1 MADVVLASGS
11 PRRKSMLADLEV
23 DFVVVPADV
32 DESTVTGE
40 SAIDYVQ
47 RIAVLKAMTVG
58 STHPSDVV
66 LAADTTVDLDGT
78 ILAKPVDDDD
88 AKLMLRSLSGRE
100 HLTHT
105 AVCVA
110 RAGTV
115 ETALVSTAVTFRVL
129 SDDEINWYVGTGE
142 PLDKA
147 GAYGIQGRAA
157 SFVASIAGS
166 VSNVVGL
173 PLAETTELLRKAG
186 VTVAGSRKS
195 MS

>member
-1 MADVVLASGS
+1 
-11 PRRKSMLADLEV
+11 
-23 DFVVVPADV
+23 
-32 DESTVTGE
+32 
-40 SAIDYVQ
+40 
-47 RIAVLKAMTVG
+47 
-58 STHPSDVV
+58 
-66 LAADTTVDLDGT
+66 
-78 ILAKPVDDDD
+78 
-88 AKLMLRSLSGRE
+88 
-100 HLTHT
+100 
-105 AVCVA
+105 
-110 RAGTV
+110 
-115 ETALVSTAVTFRVL
+115 VTFRVL

>member
-1 MADVVLASGS
+1 
-11 PRRKSMLADLEV
+11 MLADLEV

-32 DESTVTGE
+32 DESTVKGE

-47 RIAVLKAMTVG
+47 RVATLKATTV
-58 STHPSDVV
+58 SLAHPLDVV
-66 LAADTTVDLDGT
+66 LAADTTVDRDGT
-78 ILAKPVDDDD
+78 ILAKPIDDDD
-88 AKLMLRSLSGRE
+88 ATSMLRSLSGRE

-110 RAGTV
+110 SAGTIK
-115 ETALVSTAVTFRVL
+115 TALVSTAVTFRAL
-129 SDDEINWYVGTGE
+129 SDEEINWYVGTGE

-157 SFVASIAGS
+157 GFVASISGS

-173 PLAETTELLRKAG
+173 PLAETTELLRTVG
-186 VTVAGSRKS
+186 VRVAGTSKL

>member
-1 MADVVLASGS
+1 
-11 PRRKSMLADLEV
+11 MLADLEV

-32 DESTVTGE
+32 DESTVMGE

-47 RIAVLKAMTVG
+47 RVATLKATTV
-58 STHPSDVV
+58 SLAHPLDVV
-66 LAADTTVDLDGT
+66 LAADTTVDRDGT
-78 ILAKPVDDDD
+78 ILAKPIDDDD
-88 AKLMLRSLSGRE
+88 ATSMLRSLSGRE

-110 RAGTV
+110 SAGTIK
-115 ETALVSTAVTFRVL
+115 TALVSTAVTFRAL
-129 SDDEINWYVGTGE
+129 SDEEINWYVGTGE

-157 SFVASIAGS
+157 GFVASISGS

-173 PLAETTELLRKAG
+173 PLAETTELLRTVG
-186 VTVAGSRKS
+186 VRVAGTSKL

>member
-32 DESTVTGE
+32 DESTVMGE

-47 RIAVLKAMTVG
+47 RVATLKATTV
-58 STHPSDVV
+58 SLAHPLDVV
-66 LAADTTVDLDGT
+66 LAADTTVDRDGT
-78 ILAKPVDDDD
+78 ILAKPIDDDD
-88 AKLMLRSLSGRE
+88 ATSMLRSLSGRE

-110 RAGTV
+110 SAGTIK
-115 ETALVSTAVTFRVL
+115 TALVSTAVTFRAL
-129 SDDEINWYVGTGE
+129 SDEEINWYVGTGE

-157 SFVASIAGS
+157 GFVASISGS

-173 PLAETTELLRKAG
+173 PLAETTELLRTVG
-186 VTVAGSRKS
+186 VRVAGTSKL

>member
-32 DESTVTGE
+32 DESTVKGE

-47 RIAVLKAMTVG
+47 RVATLKATTV
-58 STHPSDVV
+58 SLAHPLDVV
-66 LAADTTVDLDGT
+66 LAADTTVDRDGT
-78 ILAKPVDDDD
+78 ILAKPIDDDD
-88 AKLMLRSLSGRE
+88 ATSMLRSLSGRE

-110 RAGTV
+110 SAGTIK
-115 ETALVSTAVTFRVL
+115 TALVSTAVTFRAL
-129 SDDEINWYVGTGE
+129 SDEEINWYVGTGE

-157 SFVASIAGS
+157 GFVASISGS

-173 PLAETTELLRKAG
+173 PLAETTELLRSVG
-186 VTVAGSRKS
+186 VRVAGTSKL

>member
-105 AVCVA
+105 AVCIA
-110 RAGTV
+110 RAVTV

-157 SFVASIAGS
+157 GFVASIAGS

-173 PLAETTELLRKAG
+173 PLAETTKLLRNAG
-186 VTVAGSRKS
+186 VRVAGSSKL